1 MGRPRLYATAA
12 EKQKAFR
19 SRYVVRDLRIKGET
33 DETITR
39 LCETL
44 DLPRSEVVNQL
55 LQFALTNRAWHV
67 LGTFTSLLPR
77 KTNPDEDH

>member
-1 MGRPRLYATAA
+1 MGRPRLYASAA

-19 SRYVVRDLRIKGET
+19 ARYVVRSIRIKSET
-33 DETITR
+33 DETLLR
-39 LCETL
+39 LSETL
-44 DLPRSEVVNQL
+44 DLPVSEIVNQL

-77 KTNPDEDH
+77 KSNPDED